1 MRRLALA
8 ALLFATLT
16 RHAFAVDVAAL
27 ERGHQVYDKWCSGCH
42 ASNPTRHATA
52 ANRGELAAGVFAGTY
67 ALEQRYKGA
76 EPAALEQRTDLARAY
91 VEHVVRTGVSI
102 MPRTRKTEIS
112 DDDLANLAAY
122 LTRNNATGD
131 SSRAR

>member
-27 ERGHQVYDKWCSGCH
+27 ERGHRVYDKWCNGCH
-42 ASNPTRHATA
+42 APNPMRQATA
-52 ANRGELAAGVFAGTY
+52 TNRGELAAGVFAGTY

-76 EPAALEQRTDLARAY
+76 EPAALEQRTDLASAY
-91 VEHVVRTGVSI
+91 IEHVVRTGLGI

-112 DDDLANLAAY
+112 DDDLADLAAY
-122 LTRNNATGD
+122 LTRNNRAGD

>member
-1 MRRLALA
+1 VRRLALA
-8 ALLFATLT
+8 ALLFAVLT
-16 RHAFAVDVAAL
+16 RHASAADVAAL

-42 ASNPTRHATA
+42 APNPPQRATA
-52 ANRGELAAGVFAGTY
+52 TNRGELAAGVFAGTY

-76 EPAALEQRTDLARAY
+76 EPAALEQRTDLVSTY
-91 VEHVVRTGVSI
+91 VEHVVRTGVGI

-112 DDDLANLAAY
+112 DNDLDDLAAY